1 MLCEQAIR
9 KRYIRGDRPLTFPP
23 CHGVYVVH
31 EHRRPQKP
39 SLVAHLLKVAGAIS
53 FSKIVGGRHRSATAS
68 RLSCVA
74 FPPQVS

>member
-1 MLCEQAIR
+1 
-9 KRYIRGDRPLTFPP
+9 RPLDEPVRPLDEQTRD
-23 CHGVYVVH
+23 GVYVAY
-31 EHRRPQKP
+31 EHRRPQIP

-53 FSKIVGGRHRSATAS
+53 FPPIVEGRHRSATAF